1 MLKYINVTIIWINVI
16 YIKKGGNMESYKHKF
31 VETDVVSYLETNKTE
46 SLDLFL
52 CHSGIEYCNPSYSYG
67 PEVRDHYII
76 HYILDGKGEFTV
88 NDKTYK
94 LGKREGFLIRPGEQT
109 YYKADHKNPWIY
121 MWIGFNGIK
130 CETYLKYANLSEDN
144 PIFKYDKDNLLKK
157 YILDILSLNV
167 MTHYNELKI
176 EGLLHL
182 FLGTLIENNKYKD
195 YTNNYSVKENYIN
208 KSIEYI
214 NNNYSSNIKISDIAR
229 HVGLNRSYFSNLF
242 TKTLGV
248 SPQEYLLS
256 LRIEKACNLLE
267 DFGLTIGEISM
278 RVGYMDQLTFSKI
291 FKKTKG
297 VSPKL
302 YRQLLLD

>member
-1 MLKYINVTIIWINVI
+1 
-16 YIKKGGNMESYKHKF
+16 MESYKHKF
-31 VETDVVSYLETNKTE
+31 VETDVISYLETNKTQ

-52 CHSGIEYCNPSYSYG
+52 CHSGVEYCNPSYSYG
-67 PEVRDHYII
+67 PAVRDHYVI

-88 NDKTYK
+88 NNKTYK
-94 LGKREGFLIRPGEQT
+94 LGKKEGFLIRPGEQT
-109 YYKADHKNPWIY
+109 YYKADDENPWIY
-121 MWIGFNGIK
+121 MWVGFNGIK
-130 CETYLKYANLSEDN
+130 CETYLKYANLSKDN

-182 FLGTLIENNKYKD
+182 FLGTLIENNNYKD
-195 YTNNYSVKENYIN
+195 YTNNYSIKDNYIN

-214 NNNYSSNIKISDIAR
+214 NNNYSSNIKISDIAK

-256 LRIEKACNLLE
+256 LRIEKACHLLE
-267 DFGLTIGEISM
+267 DLQLSIGEISM
-278 RVGYMDQLTFSKI
+278 RVGYMDQLNFSKI

>member
-1 MLKYINVTIIWINVI
+1 MCI
-16 YIKKGGNMESYKHKF
+16 SF
-31 VETDVVSYLETNKTE
+31 D
-46 SLDLFL
+46 
-52 CHSGIEYCNPSYSYG
+52 
-67 PEVRDHYII
+67 
-76 HYILDGKGEFTV
+76 
-88 NDKTYK
+88 
-94 LGKREGFLIRPGEQT
+94 
-109 YYKADHKNPWIY
+109 
-121 MWIGFNGIK
+121 
-130 CETYLKYANLSEDN
+130 
-144 PIFKYDKDNLLKK
+144 
-157 YILDILSLNV
+157 
-167 MTHYNELKI
+167 
-176 EGLLHL
+176 
-182 FLGTLIENNKYKD
+182 
-195 YTNNYSVKENYIN
+195 
-208 KSIEYI
+208 I

>member
-1 MLKYINVTIIWINVI
+1 M
-16 YIKKGGNMESYKHKF
+16 GSYKHKF
-31 VETDVVSYLETNKTE
+31 IETDAVSYLETNKTQ

-88 NDKTYK
+88 NNKTYK

-256 LRIEKACNLLE
+256 LRIEKACHLLE
-267 DFGLTIGEISM
+267 DFGLSIGEISM
-278 RVGYMDQLTFSKI
+278 RVGYMDQLNFSKI